1 MKQRKIGK
9 HGPFPDS
16 CHDLFLSPCTYI
28 FPPGVARG
36 CGWQKIGA
44 CVNLGAYYLVGV
56 PVGYCFAFVYHMG
69 GMVIHY
75 SYVLY
80 KKEF

>member
-1 MKQRKIGK
+1 MIRSYLRVL
-9 HGPFPDS
+9 D
-16 CHDLFLSPCTYI
+16 I

-80 KKEF
+80 KRSSNSA